1 MNSNQECGIMKNL
14 DIEEIEFMDTG
25 SEDSCVEAYSTI
37 NKAMLKNRGYVEF
50 VENNGSQK
58 SPSYSYIHSNNILS
72 KKSDFIE
79 AVNKEIPGI
88 DYIEQGACILS
99 NLNEFDLKTPM
110 NEEPKIPFGGKVIE
124 QLVDEI
130 EEDSL
135 VIVTNTT
142 TEDSDALT
150 VVTSPM
156 DSSPPR
162 LPTSDLPSTTPPKSS
177 SSELN
182 RTLSDFDKIPTI
194 PLNIPSSDDL
204 NYEEYVRQLQSKIRE
219 ISSARDSLDVK
230 KAKRKS
236 SKGDLTV
243 EIQPISKPVTPTSP
257 EKKSLSIFM
266 QPTLTQKIDVIAKER
281 TKQKDLIHDLVM
293 DKLQSKKLLN
303 AEKRLN
309 RSRNRSSALSPNTS
323 PYTPKTS
330 PIVKLPLDE
339 RRHSVH
345 ATSPVKTPSELKF
358 FKNLNDSRNIS
369 DSTPKILKTQS
380 FCVHPS
386 RTILNDDV
394 FKTPVAPQR
403 NNKNELTNTEKI
415 RSEAKARAR
424 LKSNE
429 DLGLSPE
436 EKIKLLRKRFHLDC
450 LAAGDFNSD
459 NLNKSDDMK
468 SREKKLMTSKS
479 VSDIRSGNQ
488 ISDTT
493 DCLHKQTKSTDFT
506 SDSHLN
512 DSKMFEKRSRARSKD
527 PERRKSIIQT
537 VSDFFHKKKDSKD
550 VSPAKEKSDGVF
562 GIFRISPKSKSK
574 VGRFFRFFGLV
585 FYFYFFF

>member
-1 MNSNQECGIMKNL
+1 MKNL

-58 SPSYSYIHSNNILS
+58 LPSYSYIHSNNILS
-72 KKSDFIE
+72 KKSDLIE
-79 AVNKEIPGI
+79 AVNKEISGI

-99 NLNEFDLKTPM
+99 NTEIELKTPM
-110 NEEPKIPFGGKVIE
+110 NEEPKIPFGGKVE
-124 QLVDEI
+124 QIVDFSNDI

-162 LPTSDLPSTTPPKSS
+162 LPTSDVPSTTPPKSS
-177 SSELN
+177 SSEIN
-182 RTLSDFDKIPTI
+182 RTLSDFDKIPTT
-194 PLNIPSSDDL
+194 PVNIPSSDDL
-204 NYEEYVRQLQSKIRE
+204 NYEEYVRQLQTKIRE

-236 SKGDLTV
+236 SKGDLTA

-257 EKKSLSIFM
+257 EKKPLSIFM

-281 TKQKDLIHDLVM
+281 TKQKDLIHDMVM

-309 RSRNRSSALSPNTS
+309 RSRNRTSALSPNTS

-330 PIVKLPLDE
+330 PMIKMPLDE

-345 ATSPVKTPSELKF
+345 ATSPVKTPDHKF
-358 FKNLNDSRNIS
+358 FKNITDSRNCS

-386 RTILNDDV
+386 RTILSEDV
-394 FKTPVAPQR
+394 FKTPVAPPR
-403 NNKNELTNTEKI
+403 NGKNDLTNTEKI

-450 LAAGDFNSD
+450 LAGEFNSE
-459 NLNKSDDMK
+459 NANKSDDMK

-479 VSDIRSGNQ
+479 VSDIRSGNH

-493 DCLHKQTKSTDFT
+493 DCLHKQTKSNDFT

-527 PERRKSIIQT
+527 PDRRKSIIQT
-537 VSDFFHKKKDSKD
+537 VSDFFLKKKDSKD

-562 GIFRISPKSKSK
+562 GMFRISPKSKSK
-574 VGRFFRFFGLV
+574 VCRFFS
-585 FYFYFFF
+585 